1 MSAGE
6 SVRGLTTFCS
16 LHRMPCF
23 LQMRDQGLDQGGKQ
37 VQRGGD
43 FSPSLSF
50 CNSFPML
57 RAATPFQ
64 QLVAALDNANI
75 YGEDDDVDPLSQRAL
90 AFVLEDEA
98 RMQQF
103 VKERFKLRGSGKTL
117 SDTTVKNLSC
127 KALQHFETSACWH

>member
-1 MSAGE
+1 MSADAG
-6 SVRGLTTFCS
+6 SGVGSRWQT
-16 LHRMPCF
+16 
-23 LQMRDQGLDQGGKQ
+23 
-37 VQRGGD
+37 
-43 FSPSLSF
+43 
-50 CNSFPML
+50 
-57 RAATPFQ
+57 ATPFQ

-117 SDTTVKNLSC
+117 SDTTVKNLSW
-127 KALQHFETSACWH
+127 KALQHFETKLLLSASQEI